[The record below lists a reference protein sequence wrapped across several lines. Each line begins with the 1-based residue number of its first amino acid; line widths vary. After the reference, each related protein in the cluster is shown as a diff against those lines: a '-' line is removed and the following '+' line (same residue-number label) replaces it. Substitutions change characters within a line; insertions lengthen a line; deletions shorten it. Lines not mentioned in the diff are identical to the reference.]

1 MVPNLG
7 VGRVDFDL
15 GRVGAVWLQFYIFFF
30 FVVVVLFCVGY
41 DAHILGFTCKLMLVL
56 ETVLNCM
63 EVLIHS

>member
-30 FVVVVLFCVGY
+30 LLLLFYSVW
-41 DAHILGFTCKLMLVL
+41 AMMLTFLVL
-56 ETVLNCM
+56 RAN
-63 EVLIHS
+63 

>member
-30 FVVVVLFCVGY
+30 LLLLLFYSVW
-41 DAHILGFTCKLMLVL
+41 AMMLTFLVL
-56 ETVLNCM
+56 RAN
-63 EVLIHS
+63 

>member
-15 GRVGAVWLQFYIFFF
+15 GRVGAVRLQFYIFF
-30 FVVVVLFCVGY
+30 VVLFCVGY

-63 EVLIHS
+63 EVLIHA

>member
-15 GRVGAVWLQFYIFFF
+15 GRVGAVRYIFF
-30 FVVVVLFCVGY
+30 VVVLFCVGY

>member
-1 MVPNLG
+1 MYVLNGCSL
-7 VGRVDFDL
+7 VTVL
-15 GRVGAVWLQFYIFFF
+15 HFFF